1 MTGHRLD
8 RRACHPDPRRSQRDP
23 RDFHHGL
30 EDVLSSPMSAM
41 KEHRGMLIGFG
52 LLLVALGTIYYLY
65 SLERRHQLEVRETDR
80 RDLDVESSVLEERS
94 TGDVKVMLYFYR
106 PGAIAV
112 GSDLLLAEER
122 SIFETEDVIL
132 NARQIVNEIIKGPQ
146 DEAAQV
152 LSAQARLRQIYL
164 LNDGT
169 AVVDLSKESSDQLP
183 GGMTSELAVLYSITR
198 SLIENI
204 TEIKRVKFLVEGQD
218 QPTFAGHVSIREPFM

>member
-1 MTGHRLD
+1 
-8 RRACHPDPRRSQRDP
+8 
-23 RDFHHGL
+23 
-30 EDVLSSPMSAM
+30 M

-65 SLERRHQLEVRETDR
+65 SLERRHQLEVREADR
-80 RDLDVESSVLEERS
+80 SDLDVESSVLEERS
-94 TGDVKVMLYFYR
+94 TGDVKVKLYFYR

-112 GSDLLLAEER
+112 SSGLLLAEER
-122 SIFETEDVIL
+122 SIFETGDVIL
-132 NARQIVNEIIKGPQ
+132 NARQIVNEIIKGPR
-146 DEAAQV
+146 DKSTQV

-204 TEIKRVKFLVEGQD
+204 TDIKRVKFLVEGQD
-218 QPTFAGHVSIREPFM
+218 QPTFSGHVSIREPFM